1 MRKNIPT
8 TIDSSSGQEESPIEN
23 SSSKTKSEFIIK
35 NVKDYESNNY
45 AIAPLLAGGLI
56 AAGGSLLG
64 GLFSSSGQKSANDT
78 NMQIAQAQN
87 QWNIEQWNRENEYNT
102 PAAQVQRLKDAG
114 LNPNLIYGNS
124 SAGAVS
130 ASSPRASGATVSN
143 AQAGHAAG
151 ISAATQ
157 QLMNIVMQQA
167 EYNKM
172 NAQSDLARNQA
183 DLARVNAS
191 LSEANVLKTQSQT
204 GYYDT
209 SSQLNV
215 SRSSLIEHQISNIDA
230 QTLATE
236 ARTEGQNIYNRFAQR
251 LHESNISLRQ
261 ATQALNE
268 RQTQAISEK
277 ISQAWRSLDISEG
290 RYQNDSSRTFW
301 STHMIEAAID
311 KLKAGTTGEEMRNEM
326 LRENLDYKHIN
337 AFFDALDKATRWIPF
352 NN

>member
-1 MRKNIPT
+1 MI
-8 TIDSSSGQEESPIEN
+8 ESNFGKADYLTEN
-23 SSSKTKSEFIIK
+23 SSLETKSVYTK
-35 NVKDYESNNY
+35 RNVKDYEPNY

-64 GLFSSSGQKSANDT
+64 GLFSSSGQKSANET
-78 NMQIAQAQN
+78 NMQIAESQN
-87 QWNIEQWNRENEYNT
+87 QWNIDQWNRENEYNT
-102 PAAQVQRLKDAG
+102 PSAQIQRLKDAG
-114 LNPNLIYGNS
+114 LNPNLMYGNAS
-124 SAGAVS
+124 SGTLS
-130 ASSPRASGATVSN
+130 ASSPRAVGATVSN

-151 ISAATQ
+151 VSAATQ

-191 LSEANVLKTQSQT
+191 VSEANVFKTKSQT

-209 SSQLNV
+209 SSALNL
-215 SRSSLIEHQISNIDA
+215 SRANLIEHQINSIDA

-236 ARTEGQNIYNRFAQR
+236 ARTKGQEIYNRFAER
-251 LHESNISLRQ
+251 LHESNITLRQ
-261 ATQALNE
+261 ATQSLNE
-268 RQTQAISEK
+268 RQTRAISEK
-277 ISQAWRSLDISEG
+277 ISQAWRALDISEG

-311 KLKAGTTGEEMRNEM
+311 KLKVGTTGEEMRNEM
-326 LRENLDYKHIN
+326 LRENLDYKHVN

-352 NN
+352 SN